1 MNHIFNVGDIVVHQ
15 WSMPSDDIYFYQVV
29 KKTPKGVR
37 IRKIKQRNLTPLP
50 NQFDDDNIKG
60 KFYKVG
66 INPFKNKPAIVL
78 PTKWI
83 PFDYMYKY
91 EKRWLLMPIEQL
103 FSKYL
108 NKNTNVDDAINEL
121 TEIIDAELDEYEDSD
136 NQYLNV
142 LGNEIKGFKDNDNF
156 YLTGI
161 NKHQFDY
168 QQFDY

>member
-1 MNHIFNVGDIVVHQ
+1 M
-15 WSMPSDDIYFYQVV
+15 
-29 KKTPKGVR
+29 T
-37 IRKIKQRNLTPLP
+37 IK
-50 NQFDDDNIKG
+50 
-60 KFYKVG
+60 
-66 INPFKNKPAIVL
+66 
-78 PTKWI
+78 
-83 PFDYMYKY
+83 
-91 EKRWLLMPIEQL
+91 QL

-121 TEIIDAELDEYEDSD
+121 TGIIDTELGEYEDGD
-136 NQYLNV
+136 DQYLNV